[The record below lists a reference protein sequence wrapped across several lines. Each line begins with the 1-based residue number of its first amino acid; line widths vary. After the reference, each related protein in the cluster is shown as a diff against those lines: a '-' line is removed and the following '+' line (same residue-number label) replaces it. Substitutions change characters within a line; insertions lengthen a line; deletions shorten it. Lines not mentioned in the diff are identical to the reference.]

1 MRFQR
6 LDLNLLVALDALIE
20 HRSVSTAARQLF
32 LSQPALSGALNRLR
46 EYFGDDLLV
55 PSGRQM
61 ILTAKAEELRQPVQ
75 EALMLIR
82 TKITTPLGFD
92 PATAERQFSIIA
104 SDYAF
109 NVLLADVFQEAAEI
123 APGLS
128 FDLIPTD
135 RLATERLERGES
147 DLLLTLSSHMIDGH
161 PRRSLWTDEHAI
173 ICWSGGAHR
182 RALDA
187 DHFLHAGHVVA
198 YFGTERFPAFTE
210 TFFTQQGINR
220 RIDMRLPN
228 FSALPQGVV
237 GTDRLATMYRRHA
250 EYFARFLPLTI
261 HEPPLAL
268 PTVVE
273 EVQWHSLRK
282 KDEGLQWLIGL
293 LSAHAAKLSPQLAD
307 APAAITTS
315 TTALGRA

>member
-1 MRFQR
+1 MHFQR

-20 HRSVSTAARQLF
+20 DRSVSMAARRLF

-46 EYFGDDLLV
+46 DYFGDDLLV

-61 ILTAKAEELRQPVQ
+61 VLTAKAEELRQPVR

-82 TKITTPLGFD
+82 TKITTPVGFD

-109 NVLLADVFQEAAEI
+109 NVLLADAFQAAAVL

-135 RLATERLERGES
+135 RQASERIERGES
-147 DLLLTLSSHMIDGH
+147 DLFLTISPHMFEGH
-161 PRRSLWTDEHAI
+161 PRRSLWGDTHAVI
-173 ICWSGGAHR
+173 SWSGSRHQHGLSAES
-182 RALDA
+182 
-187 DHFLHAGHVVA
+187 FLSAGHVVA
-198 YFGTERFPAFTE
+198 YFGSERLPAFTE
-210 TFFTQQGINR
+210 THFTQLGIRR

-228 FSALPQGVV
+228 FSALPQAIL

-250 EYFARFLPLTI
+250 EYFARFMPLTI
-261 HEPPLAL
+261 HEPPLPL
-268 PTVVE
+268 PAITE
-273 EVQWHSLRK
+273 EAQWHSARG

-293 LSAHAAKLSPQLAD
+293 LTEQAAKLSPVG
-307 APAAITTS
+307 
-315 TTALGRA
+315 ALPSEPDPFDRIEPTNA

>member
-1 MRFQR
+1 MHFQR

-20 HRSVSTAARQLF
+20 ERSVSMAARRLF

-46 EYFGDDLLV
+46 DYFGDDLLV

-61 ILTAKAEELRQPVQ
+61 ILTAKAEELRQPVR

-82 TKITTPLGFD
+82 TKITTPVGFD

-109 NVLLADVFQEAAEI
+109 NVLLADVFQTAATI

-135 RLATERLERGES
+135 RSAPERIERGES
-147 DLLLTLSSHMIDGH
+147 DLFLTISPHMIEGH
-161 PRRSLWTDEHAI
+161 PRRSLWEDAHAV
-173 ICWSGGAHR
+173 ICWSGGRHHES
-182 RALDA
+182 LGVEG
-187 DHFLHAGHVVA
+187 FLNAGHAVA
-198 YFGTERFPAFTE
+198 YFGAERLPAFTE
-210 TFFTQQGINR
+210 THFAQLGINR
-220 RIDMRLPN
+220 KIDMRLPN
-228 FSALPQGVV
+228 FSSLPQAVV

-250 EYFARFLPLTI
+250 EFFARFLPLTI
-261 HEPPLAL
+261 HEPPLPL
-268 PTVVE
+268 PTIAE
-273 EVQWHSLRK
+273 EVQWHSVRG

-293 LSAHAAKLSPQLAD
+293 ITSHAVKLGSGE
-307 APAAITTS
+307 PAS
-315 TTALGRA
+315 M